1 MTVFRGECQI
11 KIDLE
16 SDKNLSKICLLHNLI
31 VEYFYNT
38 PQQEFSELT
47 RLHLKKSFE
56 LNFSKLIFI
65 GYFSEFNTC

>member
-38 PQQEFSELT
+38 PQVVDMRAFWWATGLCKNGF
-47 RLHLKKSFE
+47 RFE
-56 LNFSKLIFI
+56 ALI
-65 GYFSEFNTC
+65 TALM